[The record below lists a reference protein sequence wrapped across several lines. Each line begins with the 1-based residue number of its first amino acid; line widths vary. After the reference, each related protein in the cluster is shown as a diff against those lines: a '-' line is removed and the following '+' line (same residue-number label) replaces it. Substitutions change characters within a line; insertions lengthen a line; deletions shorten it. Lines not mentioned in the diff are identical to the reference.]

1 MKLLRNNSGFTMIEM
16 VITAVVLGIIA
27 AMAIPDFFRAM
38 QKVKLNSATRDIVS
52 DLRWARSHSIAARTQ
67 VGLNFDFTN
76 KTYSVFL
83 DTDDPGSY
91 QFDAAKDSVVKAG
104 DLSPVGSASCTFANN
119 TVIFNPTGTCNS
131 SGQITCYSTDNNDSK
146 TIDVLASTGRIKITS

>member
-1 MKLLRNNSGFTMIEM
+1 MEM
-16 VITAVVLGIIA
+16 MVLVIIVGIIA
-27 AMAIPDFFRAM
+27 SLAVPDFLRTM

-52 DLRWARSHSIAARTQ
+52 DLRWARSHSIATRTQ
-67 VGLNFDFTN
+67 VGLNFDFT
-76 KTYSVFL
+76 KKSYKVFL
-83 DTDDPGSY
+83 DIDNPGSY

-104 DLSPVGSASCTFANN
+104 DLSPVGSANCTFANN
-119 TVIFNPTGTCNS
+119 TVIFNPNGTCSS